1 MPIGYS
7 CFCDNCLRIFKD
19 ESGVL
24 YSRESLKKAM
34 NNGTVEEKLKIRE
47 AWLQHNRNTISRL
60 FSLIEKTVHSVDP
73 SLPLGFMTGDRFFEG
88 YDFDKLGRDTFRSR
102 QC

>member
-1 MPIGYS
+1 MTASAKPDYIWIDDDVRFGHMPIGYS

-19 ESGVL
+19 EYGVL

-34 NNGTVEEKLKIRE
+34 NEGTVEEKLKIRE
-47 AWLQHNRNTISRL
+47 AWLQHNRNTISGL

-73 SLPLGFMTGDRFFEG
+73 SIASGFYDR
-88 YDFDKLGRDTFRSR
+88 
-102 QC
+102 